1 MFYKCIKFEIERER
15 ISINVWFWQP
25 LLIVLAF
32 LLVFISHQQKIY
44 ALYSLVFIL
53 FPTLLMFYVYMNFL
67 KAKSLI
73 FVEINRGRLILN
85 EPNNPFSKSI
95 NLPID
100 TLKHVFRS
108 TTQRHNLKKIGFLYI
123 DKKEEVVKLIRTK
136 SFWYGEI
143 TNENLQELLFYLQ
156 QQNPSLM
163 IEESLNEL

>member
-1 MFYKCIKFEIERER
+1 
-15 ISINVWFWQP
+15 
-25 LLIVLAF
+25 
-32 LLVFISHQQKIY
+32 
-44 ALYSLVFIL
+44 
-53 FPTLLMFYVYMNFL
+53 MNFL

-108 TTQRHNLKKIGFLYI
+108 TTQRYNLKKIGFLYI